1 MSSDPSSRQPQP
13 KIAPRGPDT
22 RQGAAKE
29 AALDVFY
36 NAKSMAA
43 DMVEDFRASDRFFKY
58 KAGVIGSWA
67 LLAVLALFVSFP
79 TGNPQEQQSNSLDAR
94 VLIKQVP
101 ALDRSI
107 TALYIENSGSDN
119 WGVTVLT
126 LNNSFTHALADLK
139 AGGKAVVTLEKF
151 SGTGGK
157 TPPSDTRPQ
166 KLDIKCDRG
175 SVSIDLTLLPK

>member
-1 MSSDPSSRQPQP
+1 MSSDPTSRRPQP
-13 KIAPRGPDT
+13 KIAPQGPDT
-22 RQGAAKE
+22 RQAAAKE
-29 AALDVFY
+29 AFLDVFY
-36 NAKSMAA
+36 NAKSMAG
-43 DMVEDFRASDRFFKY
+43 DMVDDFRASDRFFKY
-58 KAGVIGSWA
+58 KASVIGSWV
-67 LLAVLALFVSFP
+67 LLTVLALFVSCP
-79 TGNPQEQQSNSLDAR
+79 TGNPQEQSNSLDAR

-101 ALDRSI
+101 ALDRNI
-107 TALYIENSGSDN
+107 TALYIENSSGDN

-139 AGGKAVVTLEKF
+139 AGAKAVVTLEKF

-157 TPPSDTRPQ
+157 TPPPDTRPQ